1 MLKLQTF
8 LFPERKFNVDVGWN
22 VGSLAVVGLGGVAVN
37 VVVAQAWG
45 AGILGVFNQVFAA
58 YIILSQI
65 AVGAVHLSA
74 LKYVSQT
81 EDVDT
86 RRRVVASALL
96 LSALLGGLTSVVAWI
111 GSGALGRFLDSPD
124 VGVGLVLAAPGLLF
138 FSLNKV
144 LINVLNAMRHMRAYA
159 VLQAL
164 RLIFMAVAIVLMA
177 ALERPGAQLPLALS
191 GAEALLFLIS
201 AVYVELRCVRL
212 RPGGVDAFWMRT
224 HLSFGVRGF
233 FSGML
238 AELNTRVDVLMLGWL
253 LNDKI
258 VGIYSLAAIP
268 AEGFAQIPLMVR
280 RNFDPI
286 IGASLAADER
296 SALETAARRIKR
308 TTYSIMLALGLA
320 GVLLFPLFVWL
331 FVRDKGFGDSSWVF
345 AILVAGIVMN
355 AGYRPFLGMLLQAG
369 RPATH
374 TLLMCA
380 VVLTNVVMNYAL
392 IPHWGVFG
400 AATATAFALLVEAF
414 LIARLT
420 RSVVGIRV

>member
-1 MLKLQTF
+1 MLKLRSF
-8 LFPERKFNVDVGWN
+8 LFAERKFNVDVGWN

-45 AGILGVFNQVFAA
+45 AGMLGVFNQVFAA

-81 EDVDT
+81 EDVET
-86 RRRVVASALL
+86 RGRVVASALL
-96 LSALLGGLTSVVAWI
+96 LSALLGGLTSTIAWL
-111 GSGALGRFLDSPD
+111 GSGALGRILNSPD

-164 RLIFMAVAIVLMA
+164 RLIFMAIVIVAMA
-177 ALERPGAQLPLALS
+177 ALDRPGEQLPLALS

-201 AVYVELRCVRL
+201 AAYVELRCVRL
-212 RPGGVDAFWMRT
+212 RPNAIEMAWLRT

-233 FSGML
+233 LSGML
-238 AELNTRVDVLMLGWL
+238 AELNTRVDVLMLGFL
-253 LNDKI
+253 LNDKV

-286 IGASLAADER
+286 IGASLAAEER
-296 SALETAARRIKR
+296 SQLETAARGIKR

-320 GVLLFPLFVWL
+320 GALLFPVFVWL
-331 FVRDKGFGDSSWVF
+331 FVRDRGFGDSSWVF
-345 AILVAGIVMN
+345 AILVAGIVAN

-380 VVLTNVVMNYAL
+380 VVLTNIAMNFAL
-392 IPHWGVFG
+392 IPPLGVFG
-400 AATATAFALLVEAF
+400 AATATAIALLVEAI

-420 RSVVGIRV
+420 RSIVGIRV